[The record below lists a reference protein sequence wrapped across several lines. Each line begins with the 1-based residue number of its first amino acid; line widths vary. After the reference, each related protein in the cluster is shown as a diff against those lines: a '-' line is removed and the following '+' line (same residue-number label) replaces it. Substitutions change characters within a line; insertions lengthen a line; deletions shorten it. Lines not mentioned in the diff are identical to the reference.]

1 MSKGRFREFYQCDF
15 DIAGVYS
22 PMLPDAEVLTVVADI
37 LKNLEIGSFIIKVN
51 HRKFLDAMVE
61 LSGCEKRKFK
71 TICSSIDKL
80 DKEPWEKVKQEL
92 IQQKGLTEEM
102 TNNLYKF
109 VVLTGKPWELLATLK

>member
-1 MSKGRFREFYQCDF
+1 M
-15 DIAGVYS
+15 V
-22 PMLPDAEVLTVVADI
+22 
-37 LKNLEIGSFIIKVN
+37 KVN
-51 HRKFLDAMVE
+51 NRKFLDAMIE

-102 TNNLYKF
+102 ANNLHKF
-109 VVLTGKPWELLATLK
+109 VLY

>member
-1 MSKGRFREFYQCDF
+1 MSGLNIGNF
-15 DIAGVYS
+15 
-22 PMLPDAEVLTVVADI
+22 VV
-37 LKNLEIGSFIIKVN
+37 KVN
-51 HRKFLDAMVE
+51 NRKFLDAMIE

-102 TNNLYKF
+102 ANNLHKF
-109 VVLTGKPWELLATLK
+109 VLY